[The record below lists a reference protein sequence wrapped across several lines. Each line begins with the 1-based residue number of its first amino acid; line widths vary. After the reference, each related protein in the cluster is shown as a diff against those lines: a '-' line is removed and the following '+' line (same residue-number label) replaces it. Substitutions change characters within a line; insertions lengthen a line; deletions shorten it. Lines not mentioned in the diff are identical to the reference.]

1 MIGRLC
7 LFSFL
12 HEGKKRVMK
21 KQLRNLMKIYKKA
34 EEDYELEARKTFTEY
49 LKKQLK
55 KSVKGEDRK
64 KKRCIIEDY
73 EVCCS
78 SYLQAKF
85 IEFNTS
91 VAAVF
96 ISLLAIFIS
105 IVNLQEIQNFALT
118 PGVVAVLII
127 ALIAVIGVITTRL
140 HRKEIKVREILLVVQ
155 KIKGELEEKDKE

>member
-21 KQLRNLMKIYKKA
+21 KQLRNLMEIYKKA

-105 IVNLQEIQNFALT
+105 IVDLQKIQNFALT
-118 PGVVAVLII
+118 PGVAAVLII